1 MKGGGRPTRLLPYAK
16 MLLVPITFFPLLPG
30 RLCSGRFW
38 LSRLFHTEKSWRTY
52 QFTVVF
58 VSGRQDLPS
67 DVRAYSLN
75 NNNNDNNNNNNN
87 NNNKTKLYS

>member
-16 MLLVPITFFPLLPG
+16 MLG

-38 LSRLFHTEKSWRTY
+38 LGRLFQIEKSWHTY

-58 VSGRQDLPS
+58 VSGRQDLS
-67 DVRAYSLN
+67 FDARASIIIVIIVIIIIIIIIIMII
-75 NNNNDNNNNNNN
+75 
-87 NNNKTKLYS
+87 